1 MRENQHRL
9 WSTSKGSEVSM
20 PTSSYTAI
28 LEKEGDLYVALC
40 PELDVASQGESVEG
54 ALANL
59 KEAVELFLES
69 ADPAEITR
77 RLHGEVFITRFD
89 AVHG

>member
-1 MRENQHRL
+1 MAK
-9 WSTSKGSEVSM
+9 T
-20 PTSSYTAI
+20 SYTEI

-40 PELDVASQGESVEG
+40 PELDVASQGATVEE
-54 ALANL
+54 ATANL

-69 ADPAEITR
+69 ADPVEIKR
-77 RLHGEVFITRFD
+77 RLHSEVFVTRFD